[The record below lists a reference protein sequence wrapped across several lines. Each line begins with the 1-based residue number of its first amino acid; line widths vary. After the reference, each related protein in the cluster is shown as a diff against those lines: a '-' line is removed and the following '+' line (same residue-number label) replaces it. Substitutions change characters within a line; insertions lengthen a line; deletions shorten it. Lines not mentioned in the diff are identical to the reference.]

1 MPKRTNELQSYY
13 ATRPNCA
20 VNEALQRCLDAWA
33 AGCQLELSDI
43 QFLREFEQGYRTR
56 SADWR
61 AKYLTCDE
69 FFREFSPLPARFA
82 IFRLWASQAV
92 RFGLNASF
100 KVLWTDADVLI
111 LESSLNQEKPV
122 SWGSGDSYLFG
133 AQLWELT
140 KFDEKV
146 GEDELRLLFLEAF
159 DRDRQKFERLRRKF
173 AGGAGAKLSPKRE
186 AISEEV
192 RIFVWRRDGG
202 RCAQC
207 GSQERLEFDHIIPVS
222 KGGSDTER
230 NIQLLCE
237 PCNRKKSD
245 GI

>member
-1 MPKRTNELQSYY
+1 MP
-13 ATRPNCA
+13 
-20 VNEALQRCLDAWA
+20 
-33 AGCQLELSDI
+33 
-43 QFLREFEQGYRTR
+43 FLTEFAEGYRAR
-56 SADWR
+56 SGVWC

-82 IFRLWASQAV
+82 IFRLQAWLAV
-92 RFGLNASF
+92 SVGRSSHAAFE
-100 KVLWTDADVLI
+100 VLWTDADALI
-111 LESSLNQEKPV
+111 LESALNQEKPV
-122 SWGSGDSYLFG
+122 LWGAGGLYLFG
-133 AQLWELT
+133 PQLWELT
-140 KFDEKV
+140 KFDEMA
-146 GEDELRLLFLEAF
+146 GEEDLRLLFLEAS

-173 AGGAGAKLSPKRE
+173 AGGAGAKLSPKRY

-237 PCNRKKSD
+237 TCNRKKSD
-245 GI
+245 TV